1 MSTNTE
7 STEIDESERSHYH
20 HPRGHHCVHR
30 RHWVRECGWQPIW
43 SSRAGED
50 EETGEQSSGLPE
62 PGYYITLPDWL
73 NDQLK
78 IKEDPT
84 QEGATDLSKILTFT
98 YADEEQTRE
107 WSLALYYDDEDG
119 TSYEETTVGDVTRNR
134 YVYRMN
140 PAVVDGKKI
149 PVRVQFT
156 PKGEEGGIPTLSDD
170 FTLDLGTLYQQYDM
184 TIYPGLLSQNLVKAK
199 VEVDGASD
207 TKTLP
212 VKVGNGTLIVRGT
225 TNGGGDNEGCHHNR

>member
-1 MSTNTE
+1 
-7 STEIDESERSHYH
+7 
-20 HPRGHHCVHR
+20 
-30 RHWVRECGWQPIW
+30 
-43 SSRAGED
+43 
-50 EETGEQSSGLPE
+50 
-62 PGYYITLPDWL
+62 
-73 NDQLK
+73 
-78 IKEDPT
+78 
-84 QEGATDLSKILTFT
+84 
-98 YADEEQTRE
+98 
-107 WSLALYYDDEDG
+107 
-119 TSYEETTVGDVTRNR
+119 
-134 YVYRMN
+134 MN

-225 TNGGGDNEGCHHNR
+225 TNGEVTTKVATTTDDVTKNTKTIDETTGCTITAVADVDTQYVVNESHVTVQAEDVHLLADELSQGIPAMRR